1 MKQYKQL
8 PIPED
13 SAWGRKSWRN
23 YAPIWFKEFIT
34 GCNNLIKW
42 FPTIWKQRDW
52 DQSYIYEIIKQKLIF
67 QREELVN
74 ANRHVD
80 IWQVNRDITICL
92 NLIELIQEDYYEIE
106 YLDEKYIKQSFN
118 FVPTEEKF
126 DGEDT
131 FEMKNE
137 VHYKDFVPY
146 FVKYI
151 NQYKKLRR
159 YGFRGMKLKKEDD
172 KRIALYLGMVND
184 ERART
189 LLFKILNERINHW
202 WD

>member
-8 PIPED
+8 PIPKD
-13 SAWGRKSWRN
+13 SAWSRKSWKR
-23 YAPIWFKEFIT
+23 YAPIWFKEFVV

-52 DQSYIYEIIKQKLIF
+52 DDSYIFDIIKQKLIF
-67 QREELVN
+67 QRKELVN
-74 ANRHVD
+74 ANRHTTV
-80 IWQVNRDITICL
+80 WQTNRDITICL
-92 NLIELIQEDYYEIE
+92 NLIERLQEEYYRLEYWDYKI
-106 YLDEKYIKQSFN
+106 N
-118 FVPTEEKF
+118 
-126 DGEDT
+126 
-131 FEMKNE
+131 
-137 VHYKDFVPY
+137 KDFIPY

-159 YGFRGMKLKKEDD
+159 YGYLGMKLKKEDSE
-172 KRIALYLGMVND
+172 KIALWLGDINQ
-184 ERART
+184 ERAQK